1 MKFVKMVIEN
11 WMYFF
16 CLIVLV
22 TLAVYALLTFLKLT
36 PKQQMKK
43 LQVALLYMV
52 TEAEKEMGSETGRV
66 KRSMVWEWLVKRFPV
81 ITLFLTEEKY
91 DELLEQALAEF
102 RKLLESN
109 EKLYDYV
116 YDTITITKEEAETG
130 VRRKTTGE

>member
-1 MKFVKMVIEN
+1 MKIVKMVIEN
-11 WMYFF
+11 WVYFF
-16 CLIVLV
+16 CLIVLM
-22 TLAVYALLTFLKLT
+22 TLAVYTILGFLKLT

-43 LQVALLYMV
+43 LQVALFYMV
-52 TEAEKEMGSETGRV
+52 TEAEREMGSETGRV

-116 YDTITITKEEAETG
+116 YDTITITKEEVETG
-130 VRRKTTGE
+130 TRRKTTGE

>member
-1 MKFVKMVIEN
+1 MKIVKMVIEN
-11 WMYFF
+11 WVYFF
-16 CLIVLV
+16 CLIVLM
-22 TLAVYALLTFLKLT
+22 TLAVYTILGFLKLT

-52 TEAEKEMGSETGRV
+52 TEAEREMGSETGRV

-116 YDTITITKEEAETG
+116 YDTITITKEEVETG
-130 VRRKTTGE
+130 TRRKTTGE

>member
-11 WMYFF
+11 WVYFF
-16 CLIVLV
+16 CLIVLA
-22 TLAVYALLTFLKLT
+22 TIAVYTLLAFLKLT

>member
-1 MKFVKMVIEN
+1 MKIVKMVIEN
-11 WMYFF
+11 WVYFF
-16 CLIVLV
+16 CLIVLM
-22 TLAVYALLTFLKLT
+22 TLAVYTILGFLKLT

-52 TEAEKEMGSETGRV
+52 TEAEREMGSETGRV

-116 YDTITITKEEAETG
+116 YDTITITNEEVETG
-130 VRRKTTGE
+130 TRRKTTGE

>member
-1 MKFVKMVIEN
+1 MKIVKMVIEN
-11 WMYFF
+11 WVYFF
-16 CLIVLV
+16 CLIVLM
-22 TLAVYALLTFLKLT
+22 TLAVYTILEFLKLT

-91 DELLEQALAEF
+91 DELLEQALIEF

-116 YDTITITKEEAETG
+116 YDTITITKEEVETG

>member
-1 MKFVKMVIEN
+1 MKIVKMVIEN
-11 WMYFF
+11 WVYFF
-16 CLIVLV
+16 CLIVLA

>member
-1 MKFVKMVIEN
+1 MKIVKMVIEN
-11 WMYFF
+11 WVNFF
-16 CLIVLV
+16 CLIVLM
-22 TLAVYALLTFLKLT
+22 TLAVYTILEFLKLT

-91 DELLEQALAEF
+91 DELLEQALIEF

-116 YDTITITKEEAETG
+116 YDTITITKEEVETG

>member
-1 MKFVKMVIEN
+1 MKIVKMVIEN
-11 WMYFF
+11 WVYFF
-16 CLIVLV
+16 CLIVLI
-22 TLAVYALLTFLKLT
+22 TLAVYAILEFLKLT

-91 DELLEQALAEF
+91 DELLEQALIEF

-116 YDTITITKEEAETG
+116 YDTITITKEEVETG

>member
-1 MKFVKMVIEN
+1 MKIVKMVIEN
-11 WMYFF
+11 WVYFF
-16 CLIVLV
+16 CLIVLM
-22 TLAVYALLTFLKLT
+22 TLAVYTILEFLKLT

-91 DELLEQALAEF
+91 DELLEQALIEF

-130 VRRKTTGE
+130 TRRKTTGE